1 MVTKENTN
9 PGEWLVS
16 TVIDN
21 IGPITS
27 SIAKLQDRKRGHL
40 WLYFGSGRFFY
51 KMGSD
56 IDDPDNQRTLYGMRE
71 PCYTALNDMD
81 NACNSSLTISDLT
94 NQSTTPTSSLA
105 STSSGWYVNLDS
117 SSGNFRA
124 ERVITD
130 PLAAFNGA
138 VFFTTFAPN
147 GEACALGGN
156 TYIWA
161 LKYNAGSQATN
172 LSGKAILQVST
183 GEIKEFNLASAF
195 ADKDNRR
202 TAAISGVPPKGQGLS
217 VLIGPRPLQKVL
229 HIQEK

>member
-1 MVTKENTN
+1 MI
-9 PGEWLVS
+9 WIIIAL
-16 TVIDN
+16 TVC
-21 IGPITS
+21 
-27 SIAKLQDRKRGHL
+27 
-40 WLYFGSGRFFY
+40 LY
-51 KMGSD
+51 
-56 IDDPDNQRTLYGMRE
+56 P
-71 PCYTALNDMD
+71 
-81 NACNSSLTISDLT
+81 DLT
-94 NQSTTPTSSLA
+94 NQTTSPASSLPSA
-105 STSSGWYVNLDS
+105 SSGWYINLDS
-117 SSGNFRA
+117 TTGSYKA

-130 PLAAFNGA
+130 PLAAFNGV

-161 LKYNAGSQATN
+161 LKYSSGGQPTDLA
-172 LSGKAILQVST
+172 GKAILQVST
-183 GEIKEFNLASAF
+183 GEIREFNLSTAF

>member
-1 MVTKENTN
+1 
-9 PGEWLVS
+9 VS
-16 TVIDN
+16 SVLDN
-21 IGPITS
+21 IGPVTS
-27 SIAKLQDRKRGHL
+27 AIAKLQDRKRGHL

-56 IDDPDNQRTLYGMRE
+56 IDDPDGQRTIYGLKE
-71 PCYTALNDMD
+71 PCYTVLNDMD
-81 NACNSSLTISDLT
+81 NNC
-94 NQSTTPTSSLA
+94 TSSLSISNLTEQTTA
-105 STSSGWYVNLDS
+105 PVTSLPLLTSSGWYVNLDS
-117 SSGNFRA
+117 STVLAGYKA

-130 PLAAFNGA
+130 PLAAFNGV

-161 LKYNAGSQATN
+161 LNYGSGSQATN
-172 LSGKAILQVST
+172 LNGKAILQVST
-183 GEIKEFNLASAF
+183 GEIKEFNLATAF
-195 ADKDNRR
+195 TDKDSRR

>member
-1 MVTKENTN
+1 MIWTTH
-9 PGEWLVS
+9 
-16 TVIDN
+16 
-21 IGPITS
+21 
-27 SIAKLQDRKRGHL
+27 A
-40 WLYFGSGRFFY
+40 
-51 KMGSD
+51 
-56 IDDPDNQRTLYGMRE
+56 
-71 PCYTALNDMD
+71 A
-81 NACNSSLTISDLT
+81 AALTISNLLE
-94 NQSTTPTSSLA
+94 QTTAPVTSLP

-117 SSGNFRA
+117 STVLAGYKA

-130 PLAAFNGA
+130 PLAAFNGV

-161 LKYNAGSQATN
+161 LNYGSGSQATN
-172 LSGKAILQVST
+172 LNGKAILQVST
-183 GEIKEFNLASAF
+183 GEIKEFNLATAF
-195 ADKDNRR
+195 TDKDSRR